1 MNFLKCINFF
11 LFNVCTIGLF
21 SSQAISF
28 SFKKDID
35 IEIFNFFKNEGI
47 INSFKE
53 IENDSVVVEFHQD
66 WVVSFKKQ
74 RTKELELMLKEQKAL
89 QVILLENGI
98 LRTSENMQSIKLAL
112 ESYKEIIPKRKKE
125 EELNFED
132 FVFFYQN
139 NLQALVEEIKNTRS
153 RLCGIDY

>member
-1 MNFLKCINFF
+1 
-11 LFNVCTIGLF
+11 
-21 SSQAISF
+21 
-28 SFKKDID
+28 
-35 IEIFNFFKNEGI
+35 
-47 INSFKE
+47 
-53 IENDSVVVEFHQD
+53 
-66 WVVSFKKQ
+66 
-74 RTKELELMLKEQKAL
+74 MLKEQKAL

>member
-1 MNFLKCINFF
+1 
-11 LFNVCTIGLF
+11 
-21 SSQAISF
+21 
-28 SFKKDID
+28 
-35 IEIFNFFKNEGI
+35 
-47 INSFKE
+47 
-53 IENDSVVVEFHQD
+53 
-66 WVVSFKKQ
+66 
-74 RTKELELMLKEQKAL
+74 
-89 QVILLENGI
+89 
-98 LRTSENMQSIKLAL
+98 MQSIKLAL